1 MSDFLTQF
9 APALPEIFVL
19 AMVSLILV
27 IDAAVDDSKRYIAY
41 VLSLATLAGAAFLTL
56 RDFFIFL
63 VLALGGLFIDD
74 SLSDGLKL
82 FLYLPVAAVMLYSR

>member
-19 AMVSLILV
+19 VMVSLILL
-27 IDAAVDDSKRYIAY
+27 IDAALDDSKRYVAY
-41 VLSLATLAGAAFLTL
+41 VLSLATIAGAAFLTV
-56 RDFFIFL
+56 RDFSTMP

-74 SLSDGLKL
+74 PLSDVLKL
-82 FLYLPVAAVMLYSR
+82 FLYLTVA